1 MDAII
6 IGGFLGS
13 GKTTTVINVGKEL
26 AARGHT
32 VAIIVNEV
40 GEVGIDGDL
49 ISKYGLDTKEITNGC
64 ICCTLKLNMKTTLT
78 ELYHSYNPDYIL
90 VEPSGIAFPNLIKKE
105 LELMNF
111 GDNIKVAPLV
121 TLIDGSR
128 FKDIMKSVKV
138 YALRQIED
146 AEILVINKADLVEPI
161 KMSVLVDSV
170 QQLNSSARVINMSS
184 RTGDSGFSELM
195 DMIVPSLAEE
205 SRASVTSVKEHTVDC
220 HDHSHHDEDHKHHHE
235 DHHHEAHDDHDLH
248 SHDNHNH
255 EHHTHYDSESSG
267 LASYANDYKIL
278 EEDIDSET
286 AKVISMEIAE
296 SVKSEIIKLSPE
308 FVGHI
313 KMFLETPDETVK
325 ISITSYSEN
334 PEMNIIKTT
343 AHSGPRFK
351 ILTAISGLNEDQL
364 VDLVDSNVE
373 QVFSKRNFISQR
385 LHDPHDHHHHH
396 HNHDDDEDDHDH
408 KHEHGN
414 KHKHLHEEMDD
425 IYDHDFISCDTE
437 SNDCQL

>member
-26 AARGHT
+26 AERGHT

-255 EHHTHYDSESSG
+255 EHHTHYDSESS
-267 LASYANDYKIL
+267 
-278 EEDIDSET
+278 
-286 AKVISMEIAE
+286 
-296 SVKSEIIKLSPE
+296 
-308 FVGHI
+308 
-313 KMFLETPDETVK
+313 
-325 ISITSYSEN
+325 
-334 PEMNIIKTT
+334 
-343 AHSGPRFK
+343 
-351 ILTAISGLNEDQL
+351 
-364 VDLVDSNVE
+364 
-373 QVFSKRNFISQR
+373 
-385 LHDPHDHHHHH
+385 
-396 HNHDDDEDDHDH
+396 
-408 KHEHGN
+408 
-414 KHKHLHEEMDD
+414 
-425 IYDHDFISCDTE
+425 
-437 SNDCQL
+437 